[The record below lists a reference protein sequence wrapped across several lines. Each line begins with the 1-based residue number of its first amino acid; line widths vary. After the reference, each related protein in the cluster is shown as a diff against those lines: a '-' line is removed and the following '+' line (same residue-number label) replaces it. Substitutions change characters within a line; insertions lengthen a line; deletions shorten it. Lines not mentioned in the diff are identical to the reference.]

1 MNRDIASH
9 KPGSFCEP
17 SASAPAPAKRKR
29 WSSSTGPL
37 PPPPPGV
44 PMMNRDQAAAF
55 MGVSHGT
62 WCTWERQKISK
73 LPRYREGAGG
83 GCPVL
88 YAAADVAAFKEEH
101 RKRSEPH
108 PDPERPGVIRVPVSG
123 DCPGGVA
130 LIDAEDLPHVI
141 GKNFNYCGRG
151 NPRSYEVILC
161 MKGHAHTPLKRII
174 MGVDAPEHKDRLVC
188 CINGDP
194 CDLRRANLVIR
205 TMSELIVARE
215 KPATRAGR
223 PVTSKYKGVL
233 WDAAKRLWLAQI
245 GSRQQHR
252 HLGRFRDEAQAAA
265 AYDAAAREIFGP
277 AATLNF
283 PDGKVPEP
291 TYLAPDGTIVR
302 EKVPYTVTPR
312 LPTPPPGRTML
323 TREQAAQVLEVS
335 RYTFGGWISDGVV
348 SIPRYRARAATG
360 TPILYDAEDVRALRE
375 RLENVGKPYPDPHP
389 ARAGVWRVPL
399 RTLAGYVEA
408 LVDEA
413 DLPIVR
419 GRKWLYATQR
429 GSRLGRG
436 VVVQT
441 GPAGTPATH
450 LKRLILGLVNAGP
463 ELRIGHA
470 NGNPLDCRRANLVVG
485 GVAQVTRAQ
494 YKILHRS
501 GRPTSSRFKG
511 VQWSDRSGSWLAV
524 IRVDDVTKNIGKFD
538 EEEDAA
544 EAYDEAAREVWGLQ
558 ARVNFP
564 RPGEL
569 PSAAA
574 PMAPADLLDG
584 TGGPAA
590 RMPGRPRELA
600 LAASGDGGVVLSWR
614 SANAAASAGVTFAIS
629 RRLPGQREF
638 VRIGTAPGTTA
649 DARRAAFTD
658 STVPI
663 AELAETG
670 EAAEYLIHPAR
681 LTTPGPESAVLTVT
695 FDRDGKPEF
704 AARTAKAA

>member
-1 MNRDIASH
+1 MNRDIASD
-9 KPGSFCEP
+9 KADSFCEP
-17 SASAPAPAKRKR
+17 SASAPAPAKRER

-37 PPPPPGV
+37 PPPPAGV

-55 MGVSHGT
+55 MGVSHTT
-62 WCTWERQKISK
+62 WCVWERSGISK
-73 LPRYREGAGG
+73 LPRYREASGYGRF
-83 GCPVL
+83 VL
-88 YAAADVAAFKEEH
+88 YRAADVAAFKEEH
-101 RKRSEPH
+101 RKRSQPH
-108 PDPERPGVIRVPVSG
+108 PDPDRPGVIRVPVAS
-123 DCPGGVA
+123 DTEPRVA
-130 LIDAEDLPHVI
+130 IIDAEDLPKVI
-141 GKNFNYCGRG
+141 GKNFNWQRRKRG
-151 NPRSYEVILC
+151 GSIDVVLS
-161 MKGHAHTPLKRII
+161 MKGHPLTPLRRII
-174 MGVDAPEHKDRLVC
+174 MGVDRPDMKDSIVACL
-188 CINGDP
+188 NGDP
-194 CDLRRANLVIR
+194 LDLRKSNLVIR
-205 TMSELIVARE
+205 SMSEVIAARK
-215 KPATRAGR
+215 KPAAQSGQATS
-223 PVTSKYKGVL
+223 SKYKGVH
-233 WDAAKRLWLAQI
+233 WDGKRRIWIAQI
-245 GSRQQHR
+245 HSRGRQHA
-252 HLGRFRDEAQAAA
+252 LGCFRDEAQAAA
-265 AYDAAAREIFGP
+265 AYDAAARRMHGP
-277 AATLNF
+277 GATLNF
-283 PDGKVPEP
+283 PDGNVPEP

-302 EKVPYTVTPR
+302 EKKPYTATPR

-323 TREQAAQVLEVS
+323 TREQAAEVLQVS
-335 RYTFGGWISDGVV
+335 RHTFGNWINDGVV
-348 SIPRYRARAATG
+348 SIPRYRASPGGG
-360 TPILYDAEDVRALRE
+360 TPILYDAEDVRALRDK
-375 RLENVGKPYPDPHP
+375 LESVGKPYPDPHP

-399 RTLAGYVEA
+399 RTLSGFVEA

-419 GRKWLYATQR
+419 GRKWLYATHG
-429 GSRLGRG
+429 GSRLDRG

-441 GPAGTPATH
+441 GPEGTPATH
-450 LKRLILGLVNAGP
+450 LKRLILGLVDAGP
-463 ELRIGHA
+463 RVRIGHA

-485 GVAQVTRAQ
+485 SVAQVTRAQ

-511 VQWSDRSGSWLAV
+511 VQWSDRYGSWMAV
-524 IRVDDVTKNIGKFD
+524 IRVEDVTKTIGRFD

-584 TGGPAA
+584 TGGPSA
-590 RMPGRPRELA
+590 RMPGRPREFEV
-600 LAASGDGGVVLSWR
+600 AATGDGGVVLSWR

-629 RRLPGQREF
+629 RRLPGQGEF
-638 VRIGTAPGTTA
+638 RRIGTAPGTTA
-649 DARRAAFTD
+649 DARRATFTD

-681 LTTPGPESAVLTVT
+681 LTTPGPESAVVTVT

-704 AARTAKAA
+704 AARVAKAA

>member
-1 MNRDIASH
+1 MNHDIASN

-17 SASAPAPAKRKR
+17 SASAPAPAERKR

-55 MGVSHGT
+55 MGVGHTT
-62 WCTWERQKISK
+62 WVTWERSGISK

-83 GCPVL
+83 GYPVL

-130 LIDAEDLPHVI
+130 IIDAEDLPKVQ
-141 GKNFNYCGRG
+141 GRNFNYAYRG
-151 NPRSYEVILC
+151 EPKSYEVILC
-161 MKGHAHTPLKRII
+161 MKGHRRVPLKRII
-174 MGVDAPEHKDRLVC
+174 MGVDGIEHKDRLVC

-194 CDLRRANLVIR
+194 LDLRRSNLVVR
-205 TMSELIVARE
+205 SRAEVTVARP
-215 KPATRAGR
+215 KFSARPGRA
-223 PVTSKYKGVL
+223 PTSAYKGVH
-233 WDAAKRLWLAQI
+233 WDAKRRIWIAQI
-245 GSRQQHR
+245 GSREQHR
-252 HLGRFRDEAQAAA
+252 GLGRFRDEAQAAA
-265 AYDAAAREIFGP
+265 AYDAAARELHGP
-277 AATLNF
+277 AAALNF

-291 TYLAPDGTIVR
+291 TFLAPDGTIVR

-312 LPTPPPGRTML
+312 LPAPPPGRTML
-323 TREQAAQVLEVS
+323 TRDQAAAVMEVS
-335 RYTFGGWISDGVV
+335 RETFGKWINDGVV

-413 DLPIVR
+413 DMPIVQ
-419 GRKWLYATQR
+419 GCKWQYATHG
-429 GSRLGRG
+429 GSRLDRG
-436 VVVQT
+436 VVIQT
-441 GPAGTPATH
+441 GPDGTPATH
-450 LKRLILGLVNAGP
+450 LKRLILGLVDAGP
-463 ELRIGHA
+463 NVRIGHA

-511 VQWSDRSGSWLAV
+511 VQWSDQYGSWLAV
-524 IRVDDVTKNIGKFD
+524 IRVEDVPKKIGRFD

-564 RPGEL
+564 RPGER

-584 TGGPAA
+584 EGGPAA
-590 RMPGRPRELA
+590 RMPGRPREFE

-638 VRIGTAPGTTA
+638 LRIGTAPGTTA
-649 DARRAAFTD
+649 DARRATFTD